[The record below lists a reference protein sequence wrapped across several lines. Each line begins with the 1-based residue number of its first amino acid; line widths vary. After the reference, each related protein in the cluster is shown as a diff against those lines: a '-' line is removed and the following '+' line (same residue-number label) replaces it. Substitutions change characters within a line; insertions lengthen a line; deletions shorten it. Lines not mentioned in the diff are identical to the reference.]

1 VALLLGHPSW
11 KGFAIGSSLGV
22 ASCLLVSAM
31 VTPDIW
37 WLGEGALLY
46 LPDYQRPT
54 MLRNRLVS
62 HERRTTGMSITV
74 TGTIQRS
81 DMGAGTWAVV
91 TDDGVTYEVHKGAPR
106 SYLNQDRK
114 SKLKDRCEKMS

>member
-1 VALLLGHPSW
+1 VR
-11 KGFAIGSSLGV
+11 SLV
-22 ASCLLVSAM
+22 
-31 VTPDIW
+31 
-37 WLGEGALLY
+37 Y

-91 TDDGVTYEVHKGAPR
+91 TDDGVTYEVHKGALR
-106 SYLNQDRK
+106 SYLGQ
-114 SKLKDRCEKMS
+114 S